1 MRRVSGNGGAPPRA
15 RVLAFTVPVQTGAVC
30 TVPSF
35 GLLAPV
41 TFAKTG
47 GNANLTINAA
57 TGAISATAAIA
68 AGASQILTGKVTGA
82 DGCVIPFVATLTGAV
97 AALAALTLSAG
108 AATIGAAITLN
119 LLGATAGSV
128 ITGVMP
134 DGLTLNSAARTI
146 SGTPRVA
153 GVYGVVLT
161 ETLPGAPNSPRVTV
175 VALAVSFPATNYVV
189 NNAAELATVLA
200 NSDATLSGKV
210 IVLNPGNYGAV
221 TLTGRTFAPALI
233 IRGANPAVQ
242 VTGNSGELVR
252 TNTATHAIINKLT
265 WSGSTGVNF
274 YNLDITSS
282 DWHPNPAPCVR
293 LAGIH
298 THPGFYGCLFRAGYR
313 GNVDVP
319 FNVIDHL
326 PEYAC
331 ITATVV
337 GGAVTALDHTA
348 RPYVGDLVADGTW
361 PLTFLGTGGTGFS
374 ATMTVAGG
382 YITGTNLISGGTGY
396 TNVPSAPTARISWAA
411 QTPMTWLPYGIQ
423 DQDGATRNMGD
434 LPIQGCLFEDLS
446 NAIKGGVPFSTGAFA
461 IERNSFRRIYMDY
474 MSFGTNSAQTTAPG
488 GRICDNYGTQCF
500 SLNGDSFDP
509 HADFLQ
515 FFMNAAQTIDWTGLL
530 IERNV
535 FNQGNARG
543 GVQGFFVA
551 DPNAGIAYSA
561 RIMGNLVASAHL
573 GNGLLLERTKNSYV
587 RANTVVYWDPAD
599 LFNSGAINLVANDA
613 LSYNAYWDNIAEG
626 FSQGGSASS
635 RVNRTR
641 ANRLLGFRGATL
653 SYASTFVGAAAGTER
668 PTTKDAALAWFAPTP
683 AAAGKG
689 AIQPGYIDHVAR
701 TIDVSQEPSFIQW
714 TALAAQVASSNVSSE
729 WSQLLGGPDVQTIA
743 VAGGTYQ
750 IADDAAGTN
759 ASVATA
765 VAGNVARGKF
775 IRLNLAN
782 GAGSSQTT
790 TATATINGQDFTF
803 SSTTVSTAAWNYV
816 RFDGADRFVRA
827 AGAMGADSPYAT
839 ILFRAKF
846 PAANPGASVFLFG
859 CATGVGFVAAQ
870 MQTTGLLRVLAYNAA
885 GTLIGRTDM
894 TGASLC
900 TGGEHEIC
908 IGLDQ
913 AQENPLDGKV
923 IVVDGVDRTSA
934 ATTTW
939 VPGNIGWSR
948 TGVQMAIGGT
958 TTLMISGYD
967 VAVVGI
973 KVGVRDDVKNP
984 VVRAGYAPDT
994 LVPGDWTVLAKG
1006 NAAAWNAGAG
1016 INLGTG
1022 AKYVAAAGSA
1032 VVDA

>member
-1 MRRVSGNGGAPPRA
+1 MRRVSGNSGAPPRA
-15 RVLAFTVPVQTGAVC
+15 RVVAFTVPLQTGAVC

-47 GNANLTINAA
+47 GNANLSINAA
-57 TGAISATAAIA
+57 TGVISATAALT

-97 AALAALTLSAG
+97 AVLAALTLSAG
-108 AATIGAAITLN
+108 AATIGTAITLN
-119 LLGATAGSV
+119 LLGATAGST

-134 DGLTLNSAARTI
+134 DGLVLDSAARTI

-189 NNAAELATVLA
+189 NNAAELAAVLA

-210 IVLNPGNYGAV
+210 IVMNAGNYGAL

-242 VTGNSGELVR
+242 VTGNSGERVR

-265 WSGSTGVNF
+265 WNGSSGVDF

-282 DWHPNPAPCVR
+282 DWKANPAPCLK
-293 LAGIH
+293 LAGVH
-298 THPGFYGCLFRAGYR
+298 THPGLFGCLFRAGYR

-319 FNVIDHL
+319 FNVVDHL

-331 ITATVV
+331 ITATVL
-337 GGAVTALDHTA
+337 GGAVTALDHTV

-361 PLTFLGTGGTGFS
+361 PLTFLGTGGAGFS

-382 YITGTNLISGGTGY
+382 YITGTNLINGGSGY

-411 QTPMTWLPYGIQ
+411 QTPMIWHPYGIQ

-434 LPIQGCLFEDLS
+434 LRIQGCLFEDLL
-446 NAIKGGVPFSTGAFA
+446 NAVKGGVPFSAGSFA
-461 IERNSFRRIYMDY
+461 IERNSFRRIYMDF
-474 MSFGTNSAQTTAPG
+474 MSFGTASAQTTAPK
-488 GRICDNYGTQCF
+488 GRICDNYGTQAF
-500 SLNGDSFDP
+500 SLNGDANDP
-509 HADFLQ
+509 HPDFLQ
-515 FFMNAAQTIDWTGLL
+515 FYMNANQTIDWSDLSILG
-530 IERNV
+530 NV
-535 FNQGNARG
+535 FVKGNSRS
-543 GVQGFFVA
+543 GVQGFFIA
-551 DPNAGIAYSA
+551 DPNAGLAYSP
-561 RIMGNLVASAHL
+561 RIVGNIIASGGF
-573 GNGLLLERTKNSYV
+573 GNGLAVERVRNAYI
-587 RANTVVYWDPAD
+587 RANTIVNWNPAEA
-599 LFNSGAINLVANDA
+599 LNTGSINMTASDA
-613 LSYNAYWDNIAEG
+613 LGYSAYWDNIAEG

-635 RVNRTR
+635 RVNRSR
-641 ANRLLGFRGATL
+641 SNRLLGFRGVSV
-653 SYASTFVGAAAGTER
+653 SYATTFVGAANGWPL
-668 PTTKDAALAWFAPTP
+668 PTTKDEALAYFAPLP

-701 TIDVSQEPSFIQW
+701 TIDVSQEPCFIQW
-714 TALAAQVASSNVSSE
+714 TALAAQAASSNVSSE
-729 WSQLLGGPDVQTIA
+729 WSQLLGGPNQQSIA

-765 VAGNVARGKF
+765 VAGTVARGKF
-775 IRLNLAN
+775 VRLNLVN

-790 TATATINGQDFTF
+790 TATATINGQDFIF
-803 SSTTVSTAAWNYV
+803 SSTTISTAAWNYV

-827 AGAMGADSPYAT
+827 AGAMGVDSSYAT
-839 ILFRAKF
+839 VLFRAKF

-859 CATGVGFVAAQ
+859 CVSGVGFVAGQ

-885 GTLIGRTDM
+885 GTLIGRLDM
-894 TGASLC
+894 SGASLC
-900 TGGEHEIC
+900 NGAEHEIC
-908 IGLDQ
+908 IGLDL

-923 IVVDGVDRTSA
+923 IMVDGVDRTSTA
-934 ATTTW
+934 ATTWT
-939 VPGNIGWSR
+939 PGNIGWSR
-948 TGVQMAIGGT
+948 TGVQMAFGGT
-958 TTLMISGYD
+958 ATTMINGYD
-967 VAVVGI
+967 VAVFGL
-973 KVGVRDDVKNP
+973 KVGTRDDVKDP
-984 VVRAGYAPDT
+984 VVRSRYAADT
-994 LVPGDWTVLAKG
+994 LVPADWTVLLKG
-1006 NAAAWNAGAG
+1006 NAAAWNAGTG

-1022 AKYVAAAGSA
+1022 AKYIAAAGSA
-1032 VVDA
+1032 VADA